1 MVTKPKDGFEIENI
15 MKRLEYNGTVD
26 VFIVDELERKRLFF
40 SSESEE
46 EREKAAQNWFSKRL
60 GDLSKEQK
68 NESREMS
75 ELAAM
80 AKLAK

>member
-1 MVTKPKDGFEIENI
+1 MFVVHKP
-15 MKRLEYNGTVD
+15 
-26 VFIVDELERKRLFF
+26 ERKRPF